1 MCVGGVYV
9 SVYVCVCCGW
19 NNWMWLLAHTQ
30 RQMTR
35 QNTFDP
41 VSWAQMVLI
50 ASLPLPLPLP
60 VPLPGLPWHTVCM
73 CVCVFRAS
81 QKGIIE
87 VQTRKL
93 KNRNGKYRR
102 LSKTNMA
109 HSKLDYHKLIAVPH
123 GKRESER
130 EWERER
136 DGSHLQVRF
145 KRFIRPAYS
154 WQILL
159 VILVTSSTFAFR
171 NVPQLQATVK
181 ERK

>member
-1 MCVGGVYV
+1 
-9 SVYVCVCCGW
+9 
-19 NNWMWLLAHTQ
+19 
-30 RQMTR
+30 MTR

-50 ASLPLPLPLP
+50 ASLPLPLP
-60 VPLPGLPWHTVCM
+60 VPLPGLPWHTACM

-123 GKRESER
+123 GKRERESER
-130 EWERER
+130 E
-136 DGSHLQVRF
+136 
-145 KRFIRPAYS
+145 
-154 WQILL
+154 
-159 VILVTSSTFAFR
+159 
-171 NVPQLQATVK
+171 
-181 ERK
+181 